1 MSASQAHTD
10 KILGVSCRTY
20 ITVDPDEIY
29 GLAIYLGSDTFA
41 KVGHVDGERF
51 RISLVFLPGVMTS
64 SIDYYHAFFNL
75 DAVHVPT
82 SIIETAV
89 IPAEL
94 NFTDTGGGSLDC
106 HVAYNDL
113 CSSID
118 IYQDVPALV
127 WNP

>member
-29 GLAIYLGSDTFA
+29 GLAIYLESTRSPKWVMWTGTFPYLF
-41 KVGHVDGERF
+41 GIF
-51 RISLVFLPGVMTS
+51 TGVMTS
-64 SIDYYHAFFNL
+64 SNDYYHAFFNL
-75 DAVHVPT
+75 DAVHAPT

-94 NFTDTGGGSLDC
+94 HFTDTGGGSLDC
-106 HVAYNDL
+106 HVAYNNL

-118 IYQDVPALV
+118 IYQDVPVLV